1 MTAVAQIVVQ
11 SRSHSQSLFDDFFGG
26 QSVQE
31 VRKNLSAAPVPV
43 TVRDFPAGA
52 PASFNGAVGKF
63 QLNGSLDKQ
72 TVTANA
78 SDTYLLKLSGS
89 GNLPLIQAPKPELPA
104 SFESYGNGKS
114 TESLSHNASGIS
126 GYKQF
131 EFPFIPRAEGN
142 YSIPPVEFSYF
153 DPDAAKYVTLTT
165 PPFGVEVLPDSTGG
179 SSGGGIVSGIGREDL
194 KILDSDI
201 RFIRL
206 GDSGLS
212 RKGSLLFGSAAYFG
226 MLAVLLALFV
236 AVYLYLKKHLRD
248 LQNVTLV
255 RNRKAS
261 KVALQR
267 LRAAH
272 DHMAAREE
280 KQFYEEMLRALWGY
294 MSDKLNIPVANLTK
308 DNIRE
313 ELLRRDIS
321 AELANHYIGIISDC
335 EYAQYSPSASVQMT
349 ELYGEAVRM
358 LSKFESLIKK

>member
-1 MTAVAQIVVQ
+1 M
-11 SRSHSQSLFDDFFGG
+11 
-26 QSVQE
+26 
-31 VRKNLSAAPVPV
+31 

-179 SSGGGIVSGIGREDL
+179 SSGGGIVSGIGPGGPENPRQ
-194 KILDSDI
+194 
-201 RFIRL
+201 RHTVHPARRL
-206 GDSGLS
+206 GAF
-212 RKGSLLFGSAAYFG
+212 R
-226 MLAVLLALFV
+226 
-236 AVYLYLKKHLRD
+236 
-248 LQNVTLV
+248 
-255 RNRKAS
+255 
-261 KVALQR
+261 
-267 LRAAH
+267 
-272 DHMAAREE
+272 ARE
-280 KQFYEEMLRALWGY
+280 ACCSGAPPT
-294 MSDKLNIPVANLTK
+294 S
-308 DNIRE
+308 
-313 ELLRRDIS
+313 
-321 AELANHYIGIISDC
+321 GC
-335 EYAQYSPSASVQMT
+335 SPCCWLCSSRFT
-349 ELYGEAVRM
+349 
-358 LSKFESLIKK
+358 FT